1 MGIQRNKVKFIFL
14 LPYAPEHSVYYPQ
27 CTYAIIKQNY
37 PDNLIEIMGYKDID
51 RKGQVYHLNLMLDE
65 IFKRKENLNR
75 TYINFHGVDDYLLN
89 GALKAINEFITDNN
103 YPEWLYGSHA
113 QNFDG
118 KLLWRKCQWWSYNK
132 LLKKNYIAGGAVFV
146 RADMYLNR
154 RFRDLMFKQ
163 GADWDMWLRLGR
175 IRKPHVINIPI
186 YVERIGTSVIR
197 PLPGLIKTK
206 IFNRIK
212 YPIWRIERWLR
223 DLI

>member
-1 MGIQRNKVKFIFL
+1 MGVQRNKVKFIFL
-14 LPYAPEHSVYYPQ
+14 LPYAPEHYDYYPQ
-27 CTYAIIKQNY
+27 CTYAIIKQDY

-51 RKGQVYHLNLMLDE
+51 RKGQVHHLNLMLDD
-65 IFKRKENLNR
+65 IFERKENLNR
-75 TYINFHGVDDYLLN
+75 TYINFHGVDDYLLPDT
-89 GALKAINEFITDNN
+89 LKYIESTIKRNN
-103 YPEWLYGSHA
+103 YPAWLYGSHA
-113 QNFDG
+113 QKFDG
-118 KLLWRKCQWWSYNK
+118 KLLWKESQKWNYKK

-163 GADWDMWLRLGR
+163 GADWDMWLRLGE
-175 IRKPHVINIPI
+175 KEAPI
-186 YVERIGTSVIR
+186 VTNDYYYVERIGTSVIR
-197 PLPGLIKTK
+197 PASGLIKTK